1 MQHLFTEESSDSND
15 SLFTGI
21 GVDDMFVVVQA
32 WNNLPPDLIEQRGV
46 PEAIG
51 LTLKHAVSAL
61 SLFPFFFFC
70 KQLYVV
76 QLNLYNDV
84 NSTCAVIGRYP

>member
-1 MQHLFTEESSDSND
+1 
-15 SLFTGI
+15 
-21 GVDDMFVVVQA
+21 MFVVVQA

-61 SLFPFFFFC
+61 SLFPFFFFLQTTIC
-70 KQLYVV
+70 CPAYFIQ
-76 QLNLYNDV
+76 
-84 NSTCAVIGRYP
+84 

>member
-1 MQHLFTEESSDSND
+1 
-15 SLFTGI
+15 
-21 GVDDMFVVVQA
+21 MFVVVQA
-32 WNNLPPDLIEQRGV
+32 WNNLPPDLIEKRGV

-61 SLFPFFFFC
+61 SLFLFFFFC

-76 QLNLYNDV
+76 QLTLYNDV

>member
-1 MQHLFTEESSDSND
+1 
-15 SLFTGI
+15 
-21 GVDDMFVVVQA
+21 MFVVVQA

-61 SLFPFFFFC
+61 SLFLSFFFFLQTTIC
-70 KQLYVV
+70 CPAYFIQ
-76 QLNLYNDV
+76 
-84 NSTCAVIGRYP
+84 

>member
-1 MQHLFTEESSDSND
+1 
-15 SLFTGI
+15 
-21 GVDDMFVVVQA
+21 MFVVVQA
-32 WNNLPPDLIEQRGV
+32 WNNLPPDVIEQRGV

-61 SLFPFFFFC
+61 SLFLSFFFC

-76 QLNLYNDV
+76 QLTLHNDL

>member
-1 MQHLFTEESSDSND
+1 
-15 SLFTGI
+15 
-21 GVDDMFVVVQA
+21 MFVVVQA

-61 SLFPFFFFC
+61 SLFPFFFFANNYMLSSL
-70 KQLYVV
+70 LY
-76 QLNLYNDV
+76 
-84 NSTCAVIGRYP
+84 TMM

>member
-1 MQHLFTEESSDSND
+1 
-15 SLFTGI
+15 
-21 GVDDMFVVVQA
+21 MFVVVQA
-32 WNNLPPDLIEQRGV
+32 WNNLPPDLIKKRGV

-61 SLFPFFFFC
+61 SLFPFFFFFC

-76 QLNLYNDV
+76 QLTLHNDV
-84 NSTCAVIGRYP
+84 NSTCTVIRRYP

>member
-61 SLFPFFFFC
+61 SLFPFFFFLQTTIC
-70 KQLYVV
+70 CPAYFIQ
-76 QLNLYNDV
+76 
-84 NSTCAVIGRYP
+84 

>member
-1 MQHLFTEESSDSND
+1 
-15 SLFTGI
+15 
-21 GVDDMFVVVQA
+21 MFVVVQA
-32 WNNLPPDLIEQRGV
+32 WNNLPPDLIEKRGV

-76 QLNLYNDV
+76 QLTLHNDL
-84 NSTCAVIGRYP
+84 NSTCAMIGRYP

>member
-1 MQHLFTEESSDSND
+1 
-15 SLFTGI
+15 
-21 GVDDMFVVVQA
+21 MFVVVQA

-61 SLFPFFFFC
+61 SLFLFFFF
-70 KQLYVV
+70 V
-76 QLNLYNDV
+76 QTTICCPAYF
-84 NSTCAVIGRYP
+84 IQ

>member
-1 MQHLFTEESSDSND
+1 
-15 SLFTGI
+15 
-21 GVDDMFVVVQA
+21 MFVVVQA

-61 SLFPFFFFC
+61 SLFPFFFFADNYMLSSL
-70 KQLYVV
+70 LY
-76 QLNLYNDV
+76 
-84 NSTCAVIGRYP
+84 TMM

>member
-1 MQHLFTEESSDSND
+1 
-15 SLFTGI
+15 
-21 GVDDMFVVVQA
+21 MFVVVQA

-61 SLFPFFFFC
+61 SLCPFFFFFC

-76 QLNLYNDV
+76 QLTL
-84 NSTCAVIGRYP
+84 

>member
-1 MQHLFTEESSDSND
+1 
-15 SLFTGI
+15 
-21 GVDDMFVVVQA
+21 MFVVVQA
-32 WNNLPPDLIEQRGV
+32 WNNLPPDVIEQRGV

-61 SLFPFFFFC
+61 SLFLFFFLC

-76 QLNLYNDV
+76 QLTLYNDV
-84 NSTCAVIGRYP
+84 NSTCAVIGRFP

>member
-1 MQHLFTEESSDSND
+1 
-15 SLFTGI
+15 
-21 GVDDMFVVVQA
+21 MFVVVQA

-61 SLFPFFFFC
+61 SLCPFFFFFANNYMLSSL
-70 KQLYVV
+70 LYKMM
-76 QLNLYNDV
+76 
-84 NSTCAVIGRYP
+84 

>member
-1 MQHLFTEESSDSND
+1 
-15 SLFTGI
+15 
-21 GVDDMFVVVQA
+21 MFVVVQA
-32 WNNLPPDLIEQRGV
+32 WNNLPPDLIEKRGV

-61 SLFPFFFFC
+61 SLFLFFFLC

-76 QLNLYNDV
+76 QLTLYNDV
-84 NSTCAVIGRYP
+84 NSTCAVIGRFP

>member
-1 MQHLFTEESSDSND
+1 
-15 SLFTGI
+15 
-21 GVDDMFVVVQA
+21 MFVVVQA
-32 WNNLPPDLIEQRGV
+32 WNNLPPDLIEKRGV

-61 SLFPFFFFC
+61 SLFLSFFC

-76 QLNLYNDV
+76 QLTLHNDL
-84 NSTCAVIGRYP
+84 NSTCAVIGG